1 MSLTMNEI
9 KEKLLERY
17 EVDDLVEALAVTSEE
32 LLDRFEDKLIN
43 RLDGFEEDL
52 KDLGYKYKNF
62 RLLSNVFVNAYF
74 PQCLSN

>member
-52 KDLGYKYKNF
+52 KEETTEEIYVDE
-62 RLLSNVFVNAYF
+62 
-74 PQCLSN
+74 QH

>member
-9 KEKLLERY
+9 KEKILERY

-52 KDLGYKYKNF
+52 KEETTEETYIDE
-62 RLLSNVFVNAYF
+62 
-74 PQCLSN
+74 QH